1 MDKSLL
7 KISGIIAIV
16 FGVLGCLTL
25 VGAIVGV
32 PLIIGGAKIK
42 EYADYTDEQI
52 IANKDKILIW
62 TIVFLFFCQISGIL
76 LLIFYIDSIGKYFQV
91 GGIGYVS
98 GDEAGGSFLARRT
111 IQTVFNACFRFG
123 GETSLVEDVFKMY
136 EIKSKYELPDAI
148 LLGNVDST
156 YLIKALL
163 FYFLG

>member
-16 FGVLGCLTL
+16 FGILACLTL

-32 PLIIGGAKIK
+32 PLIIGGAKMK

-76 LLIFYIDSIGKYFQV
+76 LLIFYIDSIGKYEK
-91 GGIGYVS
+91 GIT
-98 GDEAGGSFLARRT
+98 GDNMNYQSNMNT
-111 IQTVFNACFRFG
+111 NNNA
-123 GETSLVEDVFKMY
+123 
-136 EIKSKYELPDAI
+136 KYEELEKVKKLYDEKI
-148 LLGNVDST
+148 LT
-156 YLIKALL
+156 KEEYEKEKARILNQL
-163 FYFLG
+163 

>member
-16 FGVLGCLTL
+16 FGILACLTL

-32 PLIIGGAKIK
+32 PLIIGGAKMK

-76 LLIFYIDSIGKYFQV
+76 LLIFYIDSIGKYEK
-91 GGIGYVS
+91 GIT
-98 GDEAGGSFLARRT
+98 GDNMNYQSNMNT
-111 IQTVFNACFRFG
+111 NNNA
-123 GETSLVEDVFKMY
+123 
-136 EIKSKYELPDAI
+136 KYEELEKVKKLYDEKI
-148 LLGNVDST
+148 LTKEEYEKEKERILNQLKS
-156 YLIKALL
+156 YNIL
-163 FYFLG
+163 

>member
-16 FGVLGCLTL
+16 FGVLACLTL

-32 PLIIGGAKIK
+32 PLIIGGAKMK

-76 LLIFYIDSIGKYFQV
+76 LLIFYIDSIV
-91 GGIGYVS
+91 
-98 GDEAGGSFLARRT
+98 
-111 IQTVFNACFRFG
+111 
-123 GETSLVEDVFKMY
+123 
-136 EIKSKYELPDAI
+136 KYEKGITGDNMNYQSNMNTNSNAKYEELEKVKKLYDEKI
-148 LLGNVDST
+148 LTKEEYEKEKERILNQ
-156 YLIKALL
+156 L
-163 FYFLG
+163 

>member
-16 FGVLGCLTL
+16 FGILACLTL

-32 PLIIGGAKIK
+32 PLIIGGAKMK

-76 LLIFYIDSIGKYFQV
+76 LLIFYIDSIGKYEK
-91 GGIGYVS
+91 GIT
-98 GDEAGGSFLARRT
+98 GDNMNYQSNMNT
-111 IQTVFNACFRFG
+111 NNNA
-123 GETSLVEDVFKMY
+123 
-136 EIKSKYELPDAI
+136 KYEELEKVKKLYDEKI
-148 LLGNVDST
+148 LTKEEYEKERILNQ
-156 YLIKALL
+156 L
-163 FYFLG
+163 

>member
-16 FGVLGCLTL
+16 FGVLECLTL

-32 PLIIGGAKIK
+32 PVIIGGAKMK

-76 LLIFYIDSIGKYFQV
+76 LLIFYIDTIGNYEK
-91 GGIGYVS
+91 GITGNNMNYQS
-98 GDEAGGSFLARRT
+98 NMNTNS
-111 IQTVFNACFRFG
+111 NA
-123 GETSLVEDVFKMY
+123 
-136 EIKSKYELPDAI
+136 KYEELEKVKKLYDEKI
-148 LLGNVDST
+148 LTKEEYEKEKERILNQ
-156 YLIKALL
+156 L
-163 FYFLG
+163 

>member
-16 FGVLGCLTL
+16 FGVLACITL

-32 PLIIGGAKIK
+32 PLIIGGAKMK

-76 LLIFYIDSIGKYFQV
+76 LLIFYIDSIGKYEK
-91 GGIGYVS
+91 GIT
-98 GDEAGGSFLARRT
+98 GDNMNYQSNMNT
-111 IQTVFNACFRFG
+111 NSNA
-123 GETSLVEDVFKMY
+123 
-136 EIKSKYELPDAI
+136 KYEELEKVKKLYDEKI
-148 LLGNVDST
+148 LTKEEYEKEKERILNQ
-156 YLIKALL
+156 L
-163 FYFLG
+163 

>member
-16 FGVLGCLTL
+16 FGVLACLTL

-32 PLIIGGAKIK
+32 PLIIGGAKMK

-76 LLIFYIDSIGKYFQV
+76 LLIFYIDSIGKYEK
-91 GGIGYVS
+91 GIT
-98 GDEAGGSFLARRT
+98 GDNMNYQSNMNT
-111 IQTVFNACFRFG
+111 NNNA
-123 GETSLVEDVFKMY
+123 
-136 EIKSKYELPDAI
+136 KYEELEKVKKLYDEKI
-148 LLGNVDST
+148 LT
-156 YLIKALL
+156 KEEYEKEKE
-163 FYFLG
+163 

>member
-16 FGVLGCLTL
+16 FGVLACLTL

-32 PLIIGGAKIK
+32 PLIIGGAKMK

-76 LLIFYIDSIGKYFQV
+76 LLIFYIDSIGKYEK
-91 GGIGYVS
+91 GIT
-98 GDEAGGSFLARRT
+98 GDNMNYQSNMNT
-111 IQTVFNACFRFG
+111 NSNT
-123 GETSLVEDVFKMY
+123 
-136 EIKSKYELPDAI
+136 KYEELEKVKKLYDEKI
-148 LLGNVDST
+148 LTKEEYEKEKERILNQ
-156 YLIKALL
+156 L
-163 FYFLG
+163 